1 MPPVKHKKAKHK
13 NSNRKNR
20 PAPKAPTAPTTAQ
33 TVTPAIVSSAA
44 AQVDP
49 LPSSG
54 TATQAG
60 HLAAS
65 QRVHS
70 LTFEAFTSAE
80 PSPPSLTAMEIA
92 DQLHSSAIHL
102 LRRLRVRDR
111 ETGVGPAQLSALSV
125 LVFGGPRSLG
135 ELAEAEQVR
144 PPTMSRI
151 VAGLQRSGLVRRHAT
166 EDGRRVRLEATP
178 KGVSLMWEARKRRVE
193 SLANAV
199 AGLPEN
205 ERGQLREA
213 ITLLQQVMRNL

>member
-1 MPPVKHKKAKHK
+1 MPPVKHKKAK
-13 NSNRKNR
+13 RKNL
-20 PAPKAPTAPTTAQ
+20 PTPKASFAPPSTPP
-33 TVTPAIVSSAA
+33 VNPAIASSAA
-44 AQVDP
+44 AQVDS
-49 LPSSG
+49 LPSSA
-54 TATQAG
+54 TAAQAG

-70 LTFEAFTSAE
+70 PTVEAFTSVE
-80 PSPPSLTAMEIA
+80 PSPPSLAAMEIA
-92 DQLHSSAIHL
+92 DQLHSAAIHL

-151 VAGLQRSGLVRRHAT
+151 VAGLQRAGLVRRHAT

-193 SLANAV
+193 SLASAV

-205 ERGQLREA
+205 EKQQLRTA
-213 ITLLQQVMRNL
+213 IALLEQVMRNL